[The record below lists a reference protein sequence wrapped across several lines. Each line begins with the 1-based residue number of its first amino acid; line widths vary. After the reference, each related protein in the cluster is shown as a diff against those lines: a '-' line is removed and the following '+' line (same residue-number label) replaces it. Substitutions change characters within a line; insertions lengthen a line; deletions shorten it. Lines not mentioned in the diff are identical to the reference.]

1 MAAPKMPVFGRLE
14 VADMR
19 KFLLMGTEG
28 CHLCDDAAAIV
39 VATLDPEVH
48 EAELVDIAFDDVF
61 MTRYAVR
68 IPVLLDEKSGKEL
81 DWPFD
86 QAGLQGFLNSLAA
99 EV

>member
-1 MAAPKMPVFGRLE
+1 
-14 VADMR
+14 MR

-39 VATLDPEVH
+39 VATLNPALH
-48 EAELVDIAFDDVF
+48 EAELVDIAFEDEY

-68 IPVLLDEKSGKEL
+68 IPVLLDDASGKEL

-86 QAGLQGFLNSLAA
+86 QPALQDFLRGL
-99 EV
+99 EVSE